1 MGNQP
6 SGTYGTGYRRQGR
19 GETSTSIDLQPS
31 KAKDDMDGEQ
41 RVERRHSITYNYEK
55 KVDSKEL
62 EHHSST
68 KSR

>member
-6 SGTYGTGYRRQGR
+6 SGSRGR
-19 GETSTSIDLQPS
+19 GQTSTSIDLQPS
-31 KAKDDMDGEQ
+31 KAKDSVDGGQ

-55 KVDSKEL
+55 KVDSEEL